1 MGKNSNKQD
10 GRGRSSGS
18 RKTQFSSDRQPL
30 RKCKRKQKI
39 DPEAAE
45 LLHKAIYEKIPGLR
59 NGKKVKV
66 PFIEAFLNSLRK
78 NALAA
83 KIGEQ
88 IKFLRELISLG
99 VFDFEEYKE
108 RLFRGVK
115 NYYRKLVASY
125 GEQADFQKELGEAY
139 KQAQILHIF
148 YFTAFA
154 HARQQCTCGA
164 CDRGLEYAE
173 FIIPIFLKVH
183 FAPDE
188 DESEESE
195 DENEGTPEGQDE
207 NEAPAEPSSSIDK
220 DGDDAFY
227 DGFGFD

>member
-1 MGKNSNKQD
+1 MGKNSNRQD

-83 KIGEQ
+83 KAGEQ
-88 IKFLRELISLG
+88 IKFLKELISLG
-99 VFDFEEYKE
+99 VFEFEEYKE
-108 RLFRGVK
+108 RLFRGMK

-125 GEQADFQKELGEAY
+125 GELADFQKELGEAY
-139 KQAQILHIF
+139 KRAQTLHIF

-154 HARQQCTCGA
+154 HAGQQCTCGA

-173 FIIPIFLKVH
+173 FIVPIVAKAA
-183 FAPDE
+183 FASDE
-188 DESEESE
+188 DGPEEPDVDDTSK
-195 DENEGTPEGQDE
+195 DEKTNG
-207 NEAPAEPSSSIDK
+207 APTEPSSPIDK
-220 DGDDAFY
+220 DGGDDFY
-227 DGFGFD
+227 NGLGFD